1 MKKCRYDCLTC
12 PYAQPS
18 KTIKATA
25 TNFQHDIQGSV
36 DCQTQNVVYVIT
48 CSKCKEQYVGQTER
62 TLSMRFSEHRGY
74 VYTKKLDKATGHHF
88 NQAAHSLSD
97 MRVSVLEKVHSK
109 DPHMRETRE
118 SIYINK
124 LNTFHKGMNKRK

>member
-1 MKKCRYDCLTC
+1 MLEKKFNYRLTF
-12 PYAQPS
+12 
-18 KTIKATA
+18 K
-25 TNFQHDIQGSV
+25 F

-62 TLSMRFSEHRGY
+62 TLSMRFSEKRGY
-74 VYTKKLDKATGHHF
+74 VNTKKLDKATGHHF